1 MTKNYVFTKNDVKW
15 IKKQTHKSSNNLVDI
30 LDDKKKVDDLNKDYH
45 YRQSVLPRLE
55 KLRQLMWNE
64 NKPSVASHNDIV
76 FDVKLVEHFI
86 EDLKNNPQH
95 RLVSDE
101 MKRCNELWKKYK

>member
-1 MTKNYVFTKNDVKW
+1 MTKGDIQW
-15 IKKQTHKSSNNLVDI
+15 IKKQTNKSSNNLVDI

-55 KLRQLMWNE
+55 KLRKLIWNQMHLPLQGQQYLDE
-64 NKPSVASHNDIV
+64 QDKDLNFIKTLRNDLH
-76 FDVKLVEHFI
+76 D
-86 EDLKNNPQH
+86 NPQH

-101 MKRCNELWKKYK
+101 MKKCNELWKKYK